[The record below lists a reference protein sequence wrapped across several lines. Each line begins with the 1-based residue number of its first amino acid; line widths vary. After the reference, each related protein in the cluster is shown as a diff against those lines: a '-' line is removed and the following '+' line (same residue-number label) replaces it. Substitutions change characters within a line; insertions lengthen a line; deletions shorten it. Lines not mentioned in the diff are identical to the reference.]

1 MNVVMPNVQVTR
13 SPSVSERDDILTETA
28 QARSEAKRLLQGL
41 IEARAQSE
49 ARLAELN
56 RVDILKKLT
65 GTSALDTAIGST
77 ERMIETLDRV
87 LGDIESKLTPDE
99 MALLKEALAE

>member
-1 MNVVMPNVQVTR
+1 MIQPPAAG
-13 SPSVSERDDILTETA
+13 SPSVSDRSDILSETA
-28 QARSEAKRLLQGL
+28 QARSDAKRLLQGL
-41 IEARAQSE
+41 VEARAQSE

-77 ERMIETLDRV
+77 ERMIDTLDRV
-87 LGDIESKLTPDE
+87 LGEVESKLTPE
-99 MALLKEALAE
+99 ELSLLREALED

>member
-1 MNVVMPNVQVTR
+1 MSDR
-13 SPSVSERDDILTETA
+13 ADILSETA
-28 QARSEAKRLLQGL
+28 QARTDAKRLLQGL

-65 GTSALDTAIGST
+65 GTSAMDTAIGST

-87 LGDIESKLTPDE
+87 LGEVESKLTPDE
-99 MALLKEALAE
+99 LVLLREALED

>member
-1 MNVVMPNVQVTR
+1 MNVQSTAARR
-13 SPSVSERDDILTETA
+13 SQSVSDRTDILSETA
-28 QARSEAKRLLQGL
+28 RARTDAKRLLEGL

-65 GTSALDTAIGST
+65 GTSAMDTAIAST
-77 ERMIETLDRV
+77 ERMIDTLDRV
-87 LGDIESKLTPDE
+87 LGEVESKLTPE
-99 MALLKEALAE
+99 ELALLREALED